1 MMDWLAGVYINS
13 LNVIHYMHDKYS
25 YERIE
30 MALHDTEII
39 SKSTTRP
46 SSLRIGLT
54 CAYLIADNESAATDK
69 PAIPVAKLNQFVT
82 KKVL

>member
-1 MMDWLAGVYINS
+1 MLPYLGKS
-13 LNVIHYMHDKYS
+13 PS
-25 YERIE
+25 
-30 MALHDTEII
+30 I

-69 PAIPVAKLNQFVT
+69 PAIPVAIVRTISVSCNAISIRS
-82 KKVL
+82 